1 MYIATIFQD
10 SWGNVMMKQKNHFL
24 LFVCLLAFPG
34 IAYAYIDPGTGSLLL
49 QGLIAAFVS
58 VMVFWRNLRMDIMNF
73 FRGKKQEEIQKPSPL
88 EEHSSQ
94 NDSDI
99 KE

>member
-1 MYIATIFQD
+1 
-10 SWGNVMMKQKNHFL
+10 MKHHFL
-24 LFVCLLAFPG
+24 LPICFLVFPG
-34 IAYAYIDPGTGSLLL
+34 IAHAYIDPGTGSLLL

-58 VMVFWRNLRMDIMNF
+58 VMVFWRNLRMSIMNL
-73 FRGKKQEEIQKPSPL
+73 FRGRKQEATQEPSLL

>member
-1 MYIATIFQD
+1 MR
-10 SWGNVMMKQKNHFL
+10 QKN
-24 LFVCLLAFPG
+24 LFPLFALILFPG
-34 IAYAYIDPGTGSLLL
+34 IAHAYIDPGTGSLLL

-58 VMVFWRNLRMDIMNF
+58 VMVFWRNLRMGVMNF
-73 FRGKKQEEIQKPSPL
+73 FRGKKQEETQEPSL
-88 EEHSSQ
+88 SEERSSQ